1 MGVQPACLVANEDKS
16 LSVCDPLLLLSLL
29 FLLYFNPSHSN
40 LTTTLISV
48 ALPLPPLPASCAVT
62 LQAQLYA
69 EYDFCAR
76 PKVDRTNHVQRTTS
90 HDHTSQLLAVMTSS
104 YASSLHHTGH
114 PAGHHHHQPL
124 HGRFARSS
132 AAVTPSGMV
141 ASVIEAAPS
150 PSPFTPPDYSLF
162 DSSSYHQR
170 SESRSSNYLPPLFG
184 VPPLFAHQHQQQHQ
198 QQQAPISSARSSPA
212 TAMFASS
219 STAAGAAPVAP
230 AGTSISRPSSTTLVG
245 TTPVPPLLLN
255 NGATMDNLLFY
266 QGTPS
271 DSSPES
277 LFVQVPAK
285 ENESGVTGGHEF
297 WVNVPWRAIINGGK
311 LFQHREVVNEL
322 LDQIAQTPALRQRA
336 LQLLGAGHGA
346 GYGYGAPPY
355 TLASSSINMR
365 SNNNDGTPF
374 SSNGQGDFNLL
385 TSSPWIGSNGTSSS
399 NEEGGLFSPATA
411 ASFWN
416 SSSSPDMNRSAGG
429 AGAGAGPQMF
439 GALPVSP
446 SSSCVCRQRRCLL
459 ASAMVSLQV
468 HWTKTDMS
476 PFSRHSVFTQYNRT
490 PLLHLQCLISETSQL
505 EASTG

>member
-1 MGVQPACLVANEDKS
+1 MRCHPPGTALRGVQLLRATEFDRPRPAS
-16 LSVCDPLLLLSLL
+16 Q
-29 FLLYFNPSHSN
+29 H
-40 LTTTLISV
+40 LTTTRIS
-48 ALPLPPLPASCAVT
+48 C
-62 LQAQLYA
+62 LQ
-69 EYDFCAR
+69 
-76 PKVDRTNHVQRTTS
+76 S
-90 HDHTSQLLAVMTSS
+90 VMTSS
-104 YASSLHHTGH
+104 YASSLHHTAGH
-114 PAGHHHHQPL
+114 PAGHPGHHHQL

-162 DSSSYHQR
+162 DSSTYHQS

-184 VPPLFAHQHQQQHQ
+184 VPPLFAHQQQQS
-198 QQQAPISSARSSPA
+198 QQAPISSARSSPA
-212 TAMFASS
+212 TSMFASS

-230 AGTSISRPSSTTLVG
+230 STAISRPSSTTLVG
-245 TTPVPPLLLN
+245 TTPVPPSLLN
-255 NGATMDNLLFY
+255 NGALDTLLFY

-355 TLASSSINMR
+355 TPASSSINMR
-365 SNNNDGTPF
+365 SNSNDGTPF

-416 SSSSPDMNRSAGG
+416 SSSSPDMNRSAGAGG
-429 AGAGAGPQMF
+429 AGNGGPHMF
-439 GALPVSP
+439 GALPVSL
-446 SSSCVCRQRRCLL
+446 SLHAVYARGGVFWRARWL
-459 ASAMVSLQV
+459 ACKCIG
-468 HWTKTDMS
+468 HD
-476 PFSRHSVFTQYNRT
+476 
-490 PLLHLQCLISETSQL
+490 
-505 EASTG
+505 